1 MQALQRRGG
10 EGTGGRERGWGAESR
25 GEGRRE
31 EPAAEHPHWR
41 LLERGV
47 RSEEGAGGGVV
58 SGGGRGEAASALLFH
73 QRAPLISS
81 GQSGACPGGV

>member
-10 EGTGGRERGWGAESR
+10 KRRG
-25 GEGRRE
+25 GEGEGVGSREQRRRQRE

-58 SGGGRGEAASALLFH
+58 SGEGGAAASALLSL
-73 QRAPLISS
+73 RTLLL
-81 GQSGACPGGV
+81 